1 MPALRLGALCADP
14 EAAERKDAA
23 AEPYNG
29 ADMVTIRTALSADVP
44 QILDFIRGLGDY
56 ERLSSEV
63 VATEASLRATLFG
76 ERPYAEVLIAE
87 CDGRPAGFALFF
99 HNYSTFLAQP
109 GIYLEDLFVDPAFR
123 QRGVATALLRH
134 LAELTRA
141 RGCGRLEWS
150 ALEWNRLAIDF
161 YLKLGAVEMSEWRI
175 YRLAGQA
182 LASLAAAPGA
192 PQP

>member
-1 MPALRLGALCADP
+1 MLS
-14 EAAERKDAA
+14 
-23 AEPYNG
+23 
-29 ADMVTIRTALSADVP
+29 IRTALAADVP
-44 QILDFIRGLGDY
+44 QILDFIRGLGEY
-56 ERLSSEV
+56 ERLSSQV
-63 VATEASLRATLFG
+63 VATEAALRATLFG

-123 QRGVATALLRH
+123 QRGVATALLRR
-134 LAELTRA
+134 LAELTLA

-161 YLKLGAVEMSEWRI
+161 YLQLGAVEMREWRT
-175 YRLAGQA
+175 YRLAGKALEA
-182 LASLAAAPGA
+182 LAIAQGT
-192 PQP
+192 PQS